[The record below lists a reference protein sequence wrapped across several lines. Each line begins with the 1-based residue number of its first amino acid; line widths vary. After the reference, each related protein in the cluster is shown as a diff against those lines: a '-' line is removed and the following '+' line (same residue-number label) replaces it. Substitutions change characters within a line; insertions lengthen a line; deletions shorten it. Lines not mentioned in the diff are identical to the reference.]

1 MDFGEH
7 HQVRSVPGL
16 LSGDF
21 VLTENL
27 EKCWTD
33 YTEGNEENFFRKFVS
48 GFVNAWHLQVCP
60 NWELLVT
67 SYLQHGRH
75 SEKTIQRLPDEL
87 LPAIS
92 KFLFVAK
99 DDVEQGRVSVKNV
112 TQMRE
117 IVQSLVSQSPPSLF
131 VDDKFPVCHFPY
143 CTKSSFAVPL
153 WKSVNWR

>member
-1 MDFGEH
+1 MESGEH
-7 HQVRSVPGL
+7 TGHPQAQSRMVPSL

-21 VLTENL
+21 ILSENL

-33 YTEGNEENFFRKFVS
+33 YTEGNEEKFFRKFVS

-75 SEKTIQRLPDEL
+75 SEKTINKLPDEL

-99 DDVEQGRVSVKNV
+99 DEAEQSSVNIKNV
-112 TQMRE
+112 AQMKE
-117 IVQSLVSQSPPSLF
+117 IVQCLVK
-131 VDDKFPVCHFPY
+131 KFNRD
-143 CTKSSFAVPL
+143 AVR
-153 WKSVNWR
+153 V